1 MSPNQVKEVK
11 VIQTEKKKLM
21 KYLIRSQKAITR
33 NIKALKKL
41 ERKQEILLNPILP
54 GLDLKESE

>member
-33 NIKALKKL
+33 DIKALKKL